1 VQRWIDG
8 WNAYW
13 FPSTSTLALSI
24 CRIVVVAVH
33 VVWFIPAFAS
43 LPEQIYLLEKNSDF
57 VNPQLII
64 SAISAAV
71 PRAAFF
77 TPDVFTVL
85 HGATLIAGILA
96 LVGLFTRVSLLLLTL
111 GTWIL
116 IAHKYSYGDQHHPE
130 ALLAIFLL
138 LLACAPSG
146 QRLSLDALIRRR
158 VLSNGATGLPNRL
171 ETAMWP
177 LRLTHVLLALT
188 YFSTGMSKLIEG
200 GLEWMN
206 GYTLQSYTFQD
217 AVNRKLELGLWL
229 AQHHELAIALSI
241 FTILFET
248 FFFVSLLVPRI
259 APLFFVTGVF
269 FHLGLF
275 ATGGHPFFPHIVLL
289 LLLLFFLDPQWW
301 RSRVNKY
308 LGAYHPSWRRQVG
321 LQRY

>member
-1 VQRWIDG
+1 VKRWIDG

-43 LPEQIYLLEKNSDF
+43 LPEQINLLEKNHDF
-57 VNPQLII
+57 INPQLII

-71 PRAAFF
+71 PRVAFF
-77 TPDVFTVL
+77 TPEVFTVL
-85 HGATLIAGILA
+85 YSATLIAGILA
-96 LVGLFTRVSLLLLTL
+96 LVGLLTRVSLVLLTM

-146 QRLSLDALIRRR
+146 QRLSLDSLIRRR
-158 VLSNGATGLPNRL
+158 VHSDGATELSDRV

-188 YFSTGMSKLIEG
+188 YFSTGVSKLIEG

-217 AVNRKLELGLWL
+217 AVNRKLQLGLWL

-275 ATGGHPFFPHIVLL
+275 ATGGHPFFPHVILL
-289 LLLLFFLDPQWW
+289 LVLLFFLDPQWW

-308 LGAYHPSWRRQVG
+308 LVAYHPSWRRQAG
-321 LQRY
+321 LQH